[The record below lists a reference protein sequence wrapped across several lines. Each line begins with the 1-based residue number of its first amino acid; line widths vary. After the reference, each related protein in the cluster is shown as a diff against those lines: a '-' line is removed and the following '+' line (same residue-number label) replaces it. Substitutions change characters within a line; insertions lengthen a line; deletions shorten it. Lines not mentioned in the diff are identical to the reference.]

1 MKKIPSLFVRNRQ
14 TGFVIPE
21 LTPSCEWVMEK
32 AWPAHRKYDGTC
44 VGLFLSVK
52 GEVRINEGVGSEE
65 IDKPEDLTEVWMS
78 RREVKQGHE
87 FPDGFEIEQFDPT
100 TKKTFGWEP
109 IEQSSF
115 YKHFQEAVDGLSK
128 RYLGTYELC
137 GPKING
143 NPEGFKKHTL
153 VHHWSTELLANVH
166 VLDIHEMS
174 VEDAYEALKMTLGY
188 MPVEGV
194 VWYGM
199 GHGMA
204 KLKRKDFDYGKDSN

>member
-1 MKKIPSLFVRNRQ
+1 MKKIPTLFVRDYT
-14 TGFVIPE
+14 TGYVIPQI
-21 LTPSCEWVMEK
+21 TPGCEWVMEK

-52 GEVRINEGVGSEE
+52 GEVRINEGVGSGE

-87 FPDGFEIEQFDPT
+87 FPDNFEIEQFDST

-109 IEQSSF
+109 VEQSPF
-115 YKHFQEAVDGLSK
+115 YKHFLEAEAGLPN

-137 GPKING
+137 GPKVNG
-143 NPEGFKKHTL
+143 NPEKFKNHRL
-153 VHHWSTELLANVH
+153 VHHWSTELLADVH

-174 VEDAYEALKMTLGY
+174 VEDAYEALKATLSY

-199 GHGMA
+199 GHGMV
-204 KLKRKDFDYGKDSN
+204 KLKHKDFYHE

>member
-1 MKKIPSLFVRNRQ
+1 MKKIPTLFIRDHK

-21 LTPSCEWVMEK
+21 LNPQCEWVMEK

-52 GEVRINEGVGSEE
+52 GEVRINEGVGSGE
-65 IDKPEDLTEVWMS
+65 INNPDDIKDVWMA

-109 IEQSSF
+109 IEQSPY
-115 YKHFQEAVDGLSK
+115 YKYFLEALEDLATS
-128 RYLGTYELC
+128 YLGTYELC

-143 NPEGFKKHTL
+143 NPENFKKHTL
-153 VHHWSTELLANVH
+153 VHHWSTELISNVH
-166 VLDIHEMS
+166 VLDIHELS
-174 VEDAYEALKMTLGY
+174 VEEAYEALKATFSY
-188 MPVEGV
+188 MPIEGV
-194 VWYGM
+194 VWYGS
-199 GHGMA
+199 GFA
-204 KLKRKDFDYGKDSN
+204 KLKRKDFNYERS

>member
-1 MKKIPSLFVRNRQ
+1 MKKIPTLFLRDYK

-21 LTPSCEWVMEK
+21 LNPSCEWVMQQ
-32 AWPAHRKYDGTC
+32 AWPAHRKYDGVC

-52 GEVRINEGVGSEE
+52 GEVRINEGVGSGE
-65 IDKPEDLTEVWMS
+65 IDKPEDLTEVWMA

-87 FPDGFEIEQFDPT
+87 FPNGFEIEQFDPT
-100 TKKTFGWEP
+100 TKKTFGWVP
-109 IEQSSF
+109 IAQSPF
-115 YKHFQEAVDGLSK
+115 YKYFIEAFEGLEN

-137 GPKING
+137 GPKVNG
-143 NPEGFKKHTL
+143 NPENYKTHTL
-153 VHHWSTELLANVH
+153 VHHWSTEQISNVQ
-166 VLDIHEMS
+166 VLDIHDLS
-174 VEDAYEALKMTLGY
+174 VEEAYGALKATLDY

-204 KLKRKDFDYGKDSN
+204 KLKRKDFQYD

>member
-1 MKKIPSLFVRNRQ
+1 MKKIPTLFLRDYK

-21 LTPSCEWVMEK
+21 LNPSCEWVMQQ
-32 AWPAHRKYDGTC
+32 AWPAHRKYDGIC

-52 GEVRINEGVGSEE
+52 GEVRINEGVGSGE
-65 IDKPEDLTEVWMS
+65 IDKPEDLKEVWMA

-87 FPDGFEIEQFDPT
+87 FPNGFEIEQFDPT
-100 TKKTFGWEP
+100 TKKTFGWVP
-109 IEQSSF
+109 IAQSPF
-115 YKHFQEAVDGLSK
+115 YKYFIEALEGLEN

-137 GPKING
+137 GPKVNG
-143 NPEGFKKHTL
+143 NPENYKTHTL
-153 VHHWSTELLANVH
+153 VHHWSTEQISNVQ
-166 VLDIHEMS
+166 VLDIHDLS
-174 VEDAYEALKMTLGY
+174 VENAYEALKATLDY

-204 KLKRKDFDYGKDSN
+204 KLKRKDFNYE